1 MIRVLLA
8 LATLLLFTAPSF
20 AEPARIGPADTGLPA
35 NPALGAPTMAVP
47 SGSSSTTPRPV
58 SPPQASS
65 GTLPPS
71 TSTTSQPSEACRK
84 FPNLC

>member
-8 LATLLLFTAPSF
+8 LATLVLFAAPTS
-20 AEPARIGPADTGLPA
+20 ADPARIGQADTGLPA

-47 SGSSSTTPRPV
+47 SGATPRPGT
-58 SPPQASS
+58 PPQPSS
-65 GTLPPS
+65 STLPPS

>member
-1 MIRVLLA
+1 MIRVLPA
-8 LATLLLFTAPSF
+8 LATLLLFTASTS

-47 SGSSSTTPRPV
+47 STAMPRPV
-58 SPPQASS
+58 SPPQPSS
-65 GTLPPS
+65 STLPPS

>member
-8 LATLLLFTAPSF
+8 VATLLLFAASTS
-20 AEPARIGPADTGLPA
+20 AEPARIGPANTGLPA
-35 NPALGAPTMAVP
+35 NPALGAPTMALP
-47 SGSSSTTPRPV
+47 SGSSSATPRPV
-58 SPPQASS
+58 SP
-65 GTLPPS
+65 TLPPS